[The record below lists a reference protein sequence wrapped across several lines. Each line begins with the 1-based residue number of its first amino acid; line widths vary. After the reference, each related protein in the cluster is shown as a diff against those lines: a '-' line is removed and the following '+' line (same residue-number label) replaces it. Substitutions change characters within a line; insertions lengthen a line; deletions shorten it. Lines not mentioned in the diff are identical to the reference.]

1 MAAAC
6 LLTASR
12 GAWMAVAVG
21 LAVLVAYRYIARWQ
35 VAIAAVGRRR
45 PAGRRR
51 RHGGRRHPVVDP
63 VGRRGRRVPIGS
75 TSTDRRWRCCATCR
89 SRAWAPATS
98 SPPRSPR
105 YVLLIQVP
113 FITYAHNLTLQ
124 LWLAY
129 GLFGLAAWY
138 GLAAATAVAGGR
150 RGAGRAWAAAFA
162 GCGPGCWRS
171 TSTG

>member
-1 MAAAC
+1 MSGGTPWWIRWAGAAGRPDRLDVYGQAVTLLRDMPFTGLGAGDQFAAAV
-6 LLTASR
+6 S
-12 GAWMAVAVG
+12 
-21 LAVLVAYRYIARWQ
+21 
-35 VAIAAVGRRR
+35 
-45 PAGRRR
+45 
-51 RHGGRRHPVVDP
+51 
-63 VGRRGRRVPIGS
+63 
-75 TSTDRRWRCCATCR
+75 
-89 SRAWAPATS
+89 
-98 SPPRSPR
+98 R

-138 GLAAATAVAGGR
+138 G
-150 RGAGRAWAAAFA
+150 AGRGHAPWPRRPGSAPGWAAAFA